1 MNSLKFARKKSR
13 IVSYFGKNLIL
24 LRKRFKKLDKLVY
37 AIDFSKDMV

>member
-1 MNSLKFARKKSR
+1 MIKKSENA
-13 IVSYFGKNLIL
+13 SYVDENLIL